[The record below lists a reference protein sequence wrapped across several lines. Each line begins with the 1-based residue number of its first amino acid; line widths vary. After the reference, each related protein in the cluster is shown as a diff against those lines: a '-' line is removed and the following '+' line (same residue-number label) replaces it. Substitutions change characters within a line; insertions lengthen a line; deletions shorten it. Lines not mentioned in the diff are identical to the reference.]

1 MRLTKPHDNGNGV
14 QGYSVKGKSGAK
26 EYNGWKN
33 RQTWNVSMWLNNDYG
48 LYIALV
54 EFMKVNPDSM
64 NPYKAFIFSQQLADE
79 RTPDRIAYIST
90 RLDYDALNDMMREL
104 ME

>member
-1 MRLTKPHDNGNGV
+1 MKLTHPDKNCNGGTAYNP
-14 QGYSVKGKSGAK
+14 KGNSGAK

-33 RQTWNVSMWLNNDYG
+33 RQTWNVALWINNDYP
-48 LYIALV
+48 LYTSAV
-54 EFMKVNPDSM
+54 DFMKHNPDRK
-64 NPYKAFIFSQQLADE
+64 NPYKAFILSQGLSAE
-79 RTPDRIAYIST
+79 RTPDKIWYISS